1 MRIDNFGVSLRAG
14 LSAKSFAREG
24 FRLLCRKYSVSQ
36 KDTAPIPNAVYGKKE
51 VLFSKEIPTSKSQ
64 IPIHTTS

>member
-1 MRIDNFGVSLRAG
+1 M
-14 LSAKSFAREG
+14 LSV
-24 FRLLCRKYSVSQ
+24 YQ

-64 IPIHTTS
+64 IPVHRTS